1 MQLPD
6 LDAWDGNA
14 YRLVRPQ
21 PSGQPIPLTVLGD
34 TELESSSVCWHY
46 IHPLHAL
53 IGGLGDAGLVLL
65 HFAERAPTDLSAEP
79 GTYSHLAAYV
89 PPFFTMLARLDR

>member
-6 LDAWDGNA
+6 LDVWDEKG

-21 PSGQPIPLTVLGD
+21 LSGQPVSWTVPGD
-34 TELESSSVCWHY
+34 VELESPVDCWHC

-53 IGGLGDAGLVLL
+53 IGGLGDAGLGLL
-65 HFAERAPTDLSAEP
+65 HFAERAPADLSAEP
-79 GTYSHLAAYV
+79 GTYGHLAAHV
-89 PPFFTMLARLDR
+89 PPFFTLLARLDR